1 MPAGPPLHALLTSAA
16 SRTPDAVA
24 IHPRGDR
31 PGLTHAELA
40 TLAGDLAAALAQ
52 DGVAAGDRVLTQ
64 LVSSPTALALH
75 LACLHLGAVHVPIDV
90 GLTDGEV
97 LALVADAD
105 PRVVVR
111 PSGRGPLGG
120 GPLGSGIPLVREI
133 GDDGACSWLG
143 EAAAAPA
150 PAVRAWDDVAAILYT
165 SGTTGRPKGVMLTH
179 RNLVTNVEN
188 LTAAW
193 GFTPADVLVH
203 TLPLSHTHGLF
214 VAAPCVLASGASMH
228 LLPRFEADEVV
239 TLLPRSTVV
248 MGVPTHWTRLLAH
261 PGFDR
266 AAASRLR
273 LLTSG
278 SAPLLAA
285 THEAIRERTGH
296 VVVERYGMTE
306 TSILTTNPLG
316 GPCRAGTVGLP
327 LPGVQVRLA
336 DEADEPLHAHDARP
350 VGVVAG
356 VQVRGATV
364 FAGYWQ
370 RPGLAQAETTADG
383 WFRTGDLGRWDAS
396 GYLELVGRAKDLV
409 ISGGLNVY
417 PPEVEAVLDALPG
430 VAESAVVGLPD
441 DDLGERVVAVVV
453 AEPGAT
459 LDPEAVR
466 RAARA
471 QLAGHKAPKQVVVV
485 AALPRN
491 TLGKVEKARLRAT
504 R

>member
-1 MPAGPPLHALLTSAA
+1 MPAGPPLHALLTAAA

-31 PGLTHAELA
+31 PGLTHAGLTALA
-40 TLAGDLAAALAQ
+40 DALAAALAE

-75 LACLHLGAVHVPIDV
+75 LACLHLGAVHVPVDV
-90 GLTDGEV
+90 GLTDSEI

-111 PSGRGPLGG
+111 PSGRSPLGG
-120 GPLGSGIPLVREI
+120 VPLVREI
-133 GDDGACSWLG
+133 DDDGACSWLG
-143 EAAAAPA
+143 EAGAAPE
-150 PAVRAWDDVAAILYT
+150 PAVRSWDDVAAILYT

-193 GFTPADVLVH
+193 GFTAADVLVH

-214 VAAPCVLASGASMH
+214 VAAACVLASGASMH

-239 TLLPRSTVV
+239 ALLPRSTVV

-266 AAASRLR
+266 EAAARLR

-316 GPCRAGTVGLP
+316 GPCRAGTVGRP
-327 LPGVQVRLA
+327 LPGVDVRLA
-336 DEADEPLHAHDARP
+336 DDEDVPLHPGDARP
-350 VGVVAG
+350 ADVVGG
-356 VQVRGATV
+356 VQVRGTTV

-383 WFRTGDLGRWDAS
+383 WFRTGDLGRWDAA

-417 PPEVEAVLDALPG
+417 PPEIEAMLDALPG

-466 RAARA
+466 RSARA
-471 QLAGHKAPKQVVVV
+471 HLAGHKAPKQVVVV
-485 AALPRN
+485 SALPRN
-491 TLGKVEKARLRAT
+491 TLGKVEKARLRADL
-504 R
+504 